1 MEECIQTDVLIIGC
15 GIAGGTAALT
25 LADKGISVTVIT
37 RSKEPQ
43 ESATFYAQGGIIYEG
58 EEDSPESL
66 AKDLFRAG
74 ANRNNPTAVKI
85 LSEEGPKLVEE
96 ILVKK
101 IGVVFD
107 RKKNHDLETIRE
119 AAHSKPR
126 IVHAADFTGKAIEIA
141 LLNKLKNHPN
151 INLLTQHTAVDLLT
165 PEHHSR
171 NRLAI
176 YDPIS
181 CVGAYVLNQKD
192 RNVIRCLAKKT
203 ILASGGLGQIFLRTT
218 NPEGARGDG
227 LAMAYRAGAR
237 VINCEF
243 IQFHPTTFHKQG
255 APHFLISEAVRG
267 GGAKLVRENGEPFMH
282 KYDSEWKDLAPR
294 DVVARSIVIEML
306 ENNIPNVYLDLRSN
320 IDEEAIK
327 EHFPV
332 IHRECLKYGVDITE
346 DLVPVVVGAHY
357 FCGGVWVD
365 EWGRTTLDHLYAVG
379 EVSCTG
385 VHGANRLGS
394 ASLLEGLVWG
404 KRSAEHIISI
414 LPKQSLSNLKDEIS
428 TWQDSTLISPDPVL
442 IKQDMSS
449 IQNIMWNYV
458 GLIRTTPRLQR
469 ALRELRHLEIEIER
483 FYRVTRLTDALIGL
497 RNAVRSAAIV
507 ALAAWINKESIG
519 CHYRE

>member
-1 MEECIQTDVLIIGC
+1 MEECIQTEVLIIGC

-37 RSKEPQ
+37 RAEEPE

-58 EEDSPESL
+58 DGDSPESL
-66 AKDLFRAG
+66 AKDLFHAG

-141 LLNKLKNHPN
+141 LLNKLKNHSN
-151 INLLTQHTAVDLLT
+151 IHLLTRHTAVDLLT
-165 PEHHSR
+165 PEHHSQ
-171 NRLAI
+171 NRLAV

-192 RNVIRCLAKKT
+192 KNVIRCLAKKT
-203 ILASGGLGQIFLRTT
+203 LLASGGLGQIYLRTT

-267 GGAKLVRENGEPFMH
+267 AGARLVREDGEPFMH
-282 KYDSEWKDLAPR
+282 KYNSEWKDLAPR
-294 DVVARSIVIEML
+294 DVVARSIVTEML

-320 IDEEAIK
+320 IDEEEIK

-332 IHRECLKYGVDITE
+332 ILRECLKYGIDITE

-404 KRSAEHIISI
+404 KRAASHIISV
-414 LPKQSLSNLKDEIS
+414 LPKQSLPNLKDEIS
-428 TWQDSTLISPDPVL
+428 PWQDSTLVLPDPVL

-469 ALRELRHLEIEIER
+469 ALRELRHLEIEIDR
-483 FYRVTRLTDALIGL
+483 FYRITRLTDALIGL

>member
-1 MEECIQTDVLIIGC
+1 MEECIQTEVLIIGC

-25 LADKGISVTVIT
+25 LADMGIPVAVIT
-37 RSKEPQ
+37 RAKEPG
-43 ESATFYAQGGIIYEG
+43 ESSTYYAQGGIIYEG
-58 EEDSPESL
+58 KGDSPQSL
-66 AKDLFRAG
+66 AEDLFRAG
-74 ANRNNPTAVKI
+74 AYRNNPGAVKI
-85 LSEEGPKLVEE
+85 LAEEGPHLVKE
-96 ILVKK
+96 ILVDK
-101 IGVVFD
+101 IGVHFD

-126 IVHAADFTGKAIEIA
+126 IVHSADFTGKAIEIA
-141 LLNKLKNHPN
+141 LLNKLKDHPN
-151 INLLTQHTAVDLLT
+151 VQLLTQHTAVDLLT
-165 PEHHSR
+165 PEHHSQ
-171 NRLAI
+171 NRLAV
-176 YDPIS
+176 YEPIS
-181 CVGAYVLNQKD
+181 CVGAYVLNQTEGK
-192 RNVIRCLAKKT
+192 VIRCLAKKT

-267 GGAKLVRENGEPFMH
+267 AGAKLVREDGEPFMH

-294 DVVARSIVIEML
+294 DVVARSIAIEMI
-306 ENNIPNVYLDLRSN
+306 ENNIPNVYLDVRSY
-320 IDEEAIK
+320 ISEEEIK

-332 IHRECLKYGVDITE
+332 IHRECLKYGIDITE

-404 KRSAEHIISI
+404 KRAANHIQSL
-414 LPKQSLSNLKDEIS
+414 LPKDSISNLKDEIS
-428 TWQDSTLISPDPVL
+428 PWQDSTLISPDPVL
-442 IKQDMSS
+442 IRQDMSS

-469 ALRELRHLEIEIER
+469 ALRELRHLEIEIDR

-497 RNAVRSAAIV
+497 RNAVRAAAIV

>member
-1 MEECIQTDVLIIGC
+1 MEECIQTEVLIIGC
-15 GIAGGTAALT
+15 GIAGGTAALA
-25 LADKGISVTVIT
+25 LADMGIPVTVVT
-37 RSKEPQ
+37 RAKEPG
-43 ESATFYAQGGIIYEG
+43 ESSTYYAQGGIIYEG
-58 EEDSPESL
+58 KGDSPQSL
-66 AKDLFRAG
+66 AEDLFRAG
-74 ANRNNPTAVKI
+74 AYRNNPAAVKI
-85 LSEEGPKLVEE
+85 LAEEGPHLVKE
-96 ILVKK
+96 ILVDK
-101 IGVVFD
+101 IGVNFD

-126 IVHAADFTGKAIEIA
+126 IVHSADFTGQAIEIA
-141 LLNKLKNHPN
+141 LLNKLKDHPK
-151 INLLTQHTAVDLLT
+151 IQLLTQHTAVDLLT
-165 PEHHSR
+165 PEHHSK
-171 NRLAI
+171 NRLAV
-176 YDPIS
+176 YEPIS
-181 CVGAYVLNQKD
+181 CVGAYVLNQTEGK
-192 RNVIRCLAKKT
+192 VIRCLAKKT

-267 GGAKLVRENGEPFMH
+267 AGAKLVREDGEPFMH

-294 DVVARSIVIEML
+294 DVVARSIAIEMI
-306 ENNIPNVYLDLRSN
+306 ENNIPNVYLDLRSY
-320 IDEEAIK
+320 ISEEGIK

-332 IHRECLKYGVDITE
+332 IHRECLKYGIDIIE

-365 EWGRTTLDHLYAVG
+365 EWGRTTLEHLYAVG

-404 KRSAEHIISI
+404 KRAANHIQSV
-414 LPKQSLSNLKDEIS
+414 LPKDSISNLKDEIS
-428 TWQDSTLISPDPVL
+428 PWQDSTLILPDPVL
-442 IKQDMSS
+442 IRQDMSS

-497 RNAVRSAAIV
+497 RNAVRAAAIV